1 MILAAAGSMRPA
13 GIRLPGKGRPVSG
26 SLTITPEPG
35 FQYSTSSAVVLA
47 ALAQIGADCTK
58 HQNDFELEHGEHAY
72 GRQRQFGRWT
82 ERENNSASQPPLS
95 RFAYTFYSRH
105 CFISFAASG

>member
-1 MILAAAGSMRPA
+1 MDQKSERRVPWRE
-13 GIRLPGKGRPVSG
+13 IRLVLP
-26 SLTITPEPG
+26 LTCKWDRHRIVHD
-35 FQYSTSSAVVLA
+35 YADKIVLP
-47 ALAQIGADCTK
+47 QIGADCNK
-58 HQNDFELEHGEHAY
+58 HHNDFESEHAELAD

-95 RFAYTFYSRH
+95 RFAYTCFSRH